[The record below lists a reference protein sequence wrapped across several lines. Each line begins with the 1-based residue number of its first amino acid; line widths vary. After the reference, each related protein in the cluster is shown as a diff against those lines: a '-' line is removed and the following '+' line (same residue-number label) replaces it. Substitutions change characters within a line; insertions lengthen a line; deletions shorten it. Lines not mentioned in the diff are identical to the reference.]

1 MAVWRNSILEDYLKQ
16 PISMALREEA
26 VLRLSAESAAVY
38 REILV
43 PKLGWNG
50 KRHDM
55 QGNDA
60 TQTHTLW
67 SLERKPR
74 YQEGL
79 VKPHWNTPRLQP
91 CEDRQLMNCTRS
103 GLGSQGRLPEDGAW
117 KTIDKGN
124 TIFLTVEYIM
134 IRYHYRTWTID
145 GTKTNQISC
154 IYIYIM
160 HENNVEQ
167 ASIPSSAIGWASQ
180 VLDHI
185 SMEKVGSLPSGPLIR
200 CRGPKFQVLMTEKGV
215 V

>member
-55 QGNDA
+55 QGSDA

-124 TIFLTVEYIM
+124 TIFLTLEYIM

-145 GTKTNQISC
+145 GTKQIEFHV
-154 IYIYIM
+154 YIYIKYIRIM
-160 HENNVEQ
+160 LGKA
-167 ASIPSSAIGWASQ
+167 ASHRLPLAELLRCWI
-180 VLDHI
+180 I
-185 SMEKVGSLPSGPLIR
+185 SVWRRLAHFPVDLWSGAEAQNF
-200 CRGPKFQVLMTEKGV
+200 KS
-215 V
+215 